1 MDLPSHLKCEISRRN
16 PRGSTRCRLRSSA
29 LGSRATDV
37 LTGKK
42 SGDPMVPPQSI
53 LAERR
58 VRCIP
63 LVCGGPGTVRG
74 RKIPYC
80 TKVELYGANARQG
93 KETVHLVG
101 NRSELVGRQG
111 RRPPA
116 LVMGV
121 DLAVVVDRDSPK

>member
-1 MDLPSHLKCEISRRN
+1 MPSHLKCEISRSN

-29 LGSRATDV
+29 LGSRDTDV

-42 SGDPMVPPQSI
+42 SGDPMVPAQSI

-63 LVCGGPGTVRG
+63 PVCGGPGTVRG
-74 RKIPYC
+74 RRITCC
-80 TKVELYGANARQG
+80 TKVELYGENARQG

-101 NRSELVGRQG
+101 NRRELVGRQD

-121 DLAVVVDRDSPK
+121 DLAAVVDRD

>member
-1 MDLPSHLKCEISRRN
+1 MPSQLQCEISRRN
-16 PRGSTRCRLRSSA
+16 PRGSTWCRLCISA
-29 LGSRATDV
+29 LGSRETDV

-42 SGDPMVPPQSI
+42 SGDPTVPAQSI

-63 LVCGGPGTVRG
+63 PVCGGPGTVRG
-74 RKIPYC
+74 RRIPCC
-80 TKVELYGANARQG
+80 TKVELFRANARQG
-93 KETVHLVG
+93 KEQCKLVS
-101 NRSELVGRQG
+101 NRRELVGRQG

-121 DLAVVVDRDSPK
+121 DLAAVVDRDSPK